1 MMRFRAL
8 WVVAPAVL
16 LLSACGTSS
25 PQAGTDL
32 DLEGSSWVLSTLTVD
47 GVETPSVPAA
57 TSTLVFGPD
66 GEVSGSTGCN
76 RFIGEWEQDGSAL
89 TISVAGST
97 MAACAAPEL
106 SEQEQ
111 LLLEALA
118 QTGSARQAEETL
130 ELLDGDST
138 VLLSYDASLTQLG
151 GTSWQATGVNNRS
164 GGVESTALTSSVT
177 AQFGDDGEISGFS
190 GCRDYTGSFVASED
204 VIEVTDIS
212 LVGDECSGDPAALEA
227 NVVAALEASQTF
239 TIEGAT
245 LTLRDSEGAT
255 QLSCQLST

>member
-47 GVETPSVPAA
+47 GVEAPAVPAA

-76 RFIGEWEQDGSAL
+76 RFIGEWEQDASAL

-130 ELLDGDST
+130 ELLDGDGT

>member
-47 GVETPSVPAA
+47 GVETPAVPAA
-57 TSTLVFGPD
+57 TATLVFGPD

-76 RFIGEWEQDGSAL
+76 RFIGEWEQDASAL

-118 QTGSARQAEETL
+118 QTGSARQTGETL

-138 VLLSYDASLTQLG
+138 VLLRYDASLTQLG

-190 GCRDYTGSFVASED
+190 GCRDYTGRFVASED